1 MSFHLS
7 HPKTDQCS
15 PWKDILRDK
24 RNSYKSP
31 TYPIKKP
38 TEQDLNPKYRVI
50 WVSNPI
56 CLVAPPGHQVS
67 AALGAKCHSFR
78 ARKFNTEKYTCKNNW
93 TKQNIVLA
101 FHKFNTN
108 LFCKKPVKTAKKC

>member
-31 TYPIKKP
+31 TYPIKNPTKP
-38 TEQDLNPKYRVI
+38 DLNPKSQ
-50 WVSNPI
+50 SNFVQ
-56 CLVAPPGHQVS
+56 LGFRSHLPGCTTRSPGQ
-67 AALGAKCHSFR
+67 GAKYPSFG
-78 ARKFNTEKYTCKNNW
+78 ARKFNTEKYTCKNYW
-93 TKQNIVLA
+93 TKQNIVLG

-108 LFCKKPVKTAKKC
+108 LFCKKPVKTAKKF

>member
-15 PWKDILRDK
+15 PWKDILWDK

-31 TYPIKKP
+31 TYPIKNP

-50 WVSNPI
+50 FSIGFPI
-56 CLVAPPGHQVS
+56 PSAWLHHPVTRSVQHLVQNIPRLVPENLTQ
-67 AALGAKCHSFR
+67 K
-78 ARKFNTEKYTCKNNW
+78 NTPVKTGQK
-93 TKQNIVLA
+93 NIVLG
-101 FHKFNTN
+101 FQK
-108 LFCKKPVKTAKKC
+108 LFGENSKK

>member
-15 PWKDILRDK
+15 PWKDILWDK

-50 WVSNPI
+50 FSIGFPI
-56 CLVAPPGHQVS
+56 PS
-67 AALGAKCHSFR
+67 AWLHHPVTRSVQRFVQNIPRVPR
-78 ARKFNTEKYTCKNNW
+78 ARKFNTE
-93 TKQNIVLA
+93 
-101 FHKFNTN
+101 NT
-108 LFCKKPVKTAKKC
+108 PVKTLDKTEYSIRVPTKN

>member
-31 TYPIKKP
+31 TCPIKKP
-38 TEQDLNPKYRVI
+38 TEPDLNPKYRVFCSI
-50 WVSNPI
+50 EFQIS
-56 CLVAPPGHQVS
+56 S
-67 AALGAKCHSFR
+67 AWLHHPVTRSV
-78 ARKFNTEKYTCKNNW
+78 
-93 TKQNIVLA
+93 QNIPGLVPENLTQ
-101 FHKFNTN
+101 KNT
-108 LFCKKPVKTAKKC
+108 PVKTTGQKK